1 MKNLLV
7 ALLLVLGLMVVPQ
20 VASAQCPMC
29 KAAVTSGS
37 NYGAKES
44 NLVSGLNTGI
54 LYLFVLPYASIML
67 IGFVVV
73 VNYRKRKREEAR
85 ELSDTRVEDVIGDHK
100 PGRRDE

>member
-1 MKNLLV
+1 MKSLLV
-7 ALLLVLGLMVVPQ
+7 AFILMLGMAVAPQ
-20 VASAQCPMC
+20 VASGQCPMC

-73 VNYRKRKREEAR
+73 VNYRRRKRQEAR
-85 ELSDTRVEDVIGDHK
+85 ELSGTTVEDVIGDHK
-100 PGRRDE
+100 PKAKE